1 MAFPSHRRSFHDIP
15 EEVTSAIVAQVN
27 RLPLSRISVLK
38 SCCLLSH
45 AFVRPAQ
52 ARIFETINF
61 DISRT
66 SRFVVFQSLCRSLLK
81 NRVLGHHVRDLQV
94 RSDTPDLYELH
105 IPAFNAFR
113 TMQGLTKFTFICGR
127 RTGSGMDANDDGLV
141 GWEQFARTVQA
152 NLDFLFALPSLRT
165 LEVGGIQN
173 FPSSILLTF
182 MRIHHLLID
191 AHFTVD
197 AGLAAGSATS
207 LKVLSSIKLKSLT
220 LREVGK
226 ELISALTSMLAYN
239 PTTLKRLDLAPV
251 KVVGVDEFSSS
262 VWGLIR
268 LGGRAL
274 EEFEW
279 ESVSSRRTYHC
290 TFTCRSDS
298 LTVNFL
304 PICSS
309 SQRVQAHRPRLYS
322 SNTEAPHRIHHL

>member
-1 MAFPSHRRSFHDIP
+1 
-15 EEVTSAIVAQVN
+15 
-27 RLPLSRISVLK
+27 
-38 SCCLLSH
+38 
-45 AFVRPAQ
+45 
-52 ARIFETINF
+52 
-61 DISRT
+61 
-66 SRFVVFQSLCRSLLK
+66 
-81 NRVLGHHVRDLQV
+81 
-94 RSDTPDLYELH
+94 
-105 IPAFNAFR
+105 
-113 TMQGLTKFTFICGR
+113 
-127 RTGSGMDANDDGLV
+127 MDANDDGLV